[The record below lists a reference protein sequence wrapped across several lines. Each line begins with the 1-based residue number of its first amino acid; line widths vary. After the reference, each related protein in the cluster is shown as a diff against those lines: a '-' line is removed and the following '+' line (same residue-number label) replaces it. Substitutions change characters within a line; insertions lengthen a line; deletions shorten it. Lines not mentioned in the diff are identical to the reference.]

1 VTGARKV
8 DAGNRAAHSPVP
20 SAKAA
25 MSGSLSLYGEECDSA
40 FTASDRLPNLVPNAE
55 YYTRVIHVAT
65 RACGRPANTASC
77 QAPRYRRSWA
87 RHVQTCISS
96 ALLPLRHKG
105 IKSRTGTP
113 RRALDCERR
122 GSPCRPGARRS
133 WAGLAFPRGPRPL
146 RRQPR

>member
-20 SAKAA
+20 RAKAA

-40 FTASDRLPNLVPNAE
+40 FTASDHLPNLVPNAE

-65 RACGRPANTASC
+65 RAYGRPANTASC
-77 QAPRYRRSWA
+77 QALRYRRSWA

-96 ALLPLRHKG
+96 ALSL
-105 IKSRTGTP
+105 SDT
-113 RRALDCERR
+113 R
-122 GSPCRPGARRS
+122 G
-133 WAGLAFPRGPRPL
+133 
-146 RRQPR
+146 